1 MWEEAVISG
10 SQSAWL
16 QREKGHAN
24 KVSQPSFSPV
34 ILELNDF
41 HI

>member
-10 SQSAWL
+10 SQSGWL

-24 KVSQPSFSPV
+24 KVPQSFLQS
-34 ILELNDF
+34 NDS
-41 HI
+41 